1 MHQEIKT
8 CVICERTQDEI
19 ESQVINPEYDMQV
32 LLTFSVM
39 GKKKCVC
46 VIHALDISMDC
57 LQKGMNDAI
66 TC

>member
-32 LLTFSVM
+32 LLTFSVI
-39 GKKKCVC
+39 GKEKCVC
-46 VIHALDISMDC
+46 D
-57 LQKGMNDAI
+57 
-66 TC
+66 TCIRYINGLFAKRNE